1 MNPIGVDATVQQT
14 ATRCVAGGYIWNP
27 FYTQLADPLN
37 VDLYR
42 AECGSDNPL
51 RCYVGDV
58 SARVGT
64 IGKFVFVL
72 LQPQGKSKV

>member
-1 MNPIGVDATVQQT
+1 MAQT
-14 ATRCVAGGYIWNP
+14 STRCVAGGYIWNP

-42 AECGSDNPL
+42 TECGADNPL

-64 IGKFVFVL
+64 IGKLFCNFL
-72 LQPQGKSKV
+72 MLYGLM